1 MLAKHASPQVMELSS
16 QAFPGHSELSFHNIN
31 FLLPLLWRPEAG
43 CQIQEQLFILETALR
58 VPVHS
63 SDNSKEGRPVDVSLL
78 IAFALVLFRMLNVS
92 QIKETIITAMEL
104 RAHFPD
110 TLAGF
115 DLVTEFLLWL

>member
-1 MLAKHASPQVMELSS
+1 MELSS

-31 FLLPLLWRPEAG
+31 FLLLLLWRPEAG

>member
-1 MLAKHASPQVMELSS
+1 M
-16 QAFPGHSELSFHNIN
+16 
-31 FLLPLLWRPEAG
+31 
-43 CQIQEQLFILETALR
+43 
-58 VPVHS
+58 
-63 SDNSKEGRPVDVSLL
+63 DVSLL
-78 IAFALVLFRMLNVS
+78 IAFALVLFRMLSVS